1 MLSSF
6 LWMAACSSKKEQ
18 RTPQNT
24 ANVES
29 VIEQALRYS
38 DPDSIWSR
46 LNRVSF
52 TKETQLFDSLG
63 FVESLKEERIT
74 IEKNPFR
81 VAISWLEGEDVHSL
95 DHTVSNTMYYLNG
108 QPVESNRWSLKEKA
122 MGAYY
127 VFAKPYE
134 LYEKGSA
141 LTYEGSEIYA
151 DSVLTDILK
160 IAYQD
165 SNDVWWYFFD
175 KKSGKYLASKIY
187 HQPNYA
193 FIVNTEFDDSLPLK
207 FFKYRTTYRVDE
219 EGNKKYTRAKYRYF
233 DYELDY

>member
-1 MLSSF
+1 MT
-6 LWMAACSSKKEQ
+6 ACSSETEK
-18 RTPQNT
+18 RIPQNT

-29 VIEQALRYS
+29 VLEQTLRYS

-63 FVESLKEERIT
+63 NQESIKEERVT
-74 IEKNPFR
+74 IEKNPLR
-81 VAISWLEGEDVHSL
+81 IAISWVEDDNVHSL
-95 DHTVSNTMYYLNG
+95 DHTAGNTMYYLNG
-108 QPVESNRWSLKEKA
+108 QPVESNRWSLVEKA
-122 MGAYY
+122 MAAYY

-134 LYEKGSA
+134 LYESGSTI
-141 LTYEGSEIYA
+141 TYEGSEIYA
-151 DSVLTDILK
+151 DSVLTDVLK
-160 IAYQD
+160 VEYED
-165 SNDVWWYFFD
+165 SKDIWWYFFD
-175 KKSGKYLASKIY
+175 KKTGKYLASKVF
-187 HQPNYA
+187 HTPNYA

-219 EGNKKYTRAKYRYF
+219 EGKKQFVRAIYRYF